1 MRRTESTGRVLCAL
15 LSTAVLLT
23 GCGGEEVDPKVAYVE
38 QATGVCDEAQRAFEA
53 LPTPTTPEGFAPYAN
68 DLVGILE
75 TAQTELS
82 WGICAERS
90 ALAAMVT
97 AGEYRI
103 DTVVAVWRDE
113 GTPDRRAFVLPPC
126 GHCREFM
133 RALDPANLD
142 ARVLLS
148 RTAGAPLRDLLPQH
162 GWPQEPLPRSF
173 G

>member
-82 WGICAERS
+82 GLTPPPDDEAELKTKVLDPF
-90 ALAAMVT
+90 ADVVEQGKVF
-97 AGEYRI
+97 AGEVEAAGTDQAKLLGLISQRPSAAGV
-103 DTVVAVWRDE
+103 DTAYLRE
-113 GTPDRRAFVLPPC
+113 YGLPTC
-126 GHCREFM
+126 
-133 RALDPANLD
+133 AD
-142 ARVLLS
+142 AIEQ
-148 RTAGAPLRDLLPQH
+148 AG
-162 GWPQEPLPRSF
+162 
-173 G
+173 